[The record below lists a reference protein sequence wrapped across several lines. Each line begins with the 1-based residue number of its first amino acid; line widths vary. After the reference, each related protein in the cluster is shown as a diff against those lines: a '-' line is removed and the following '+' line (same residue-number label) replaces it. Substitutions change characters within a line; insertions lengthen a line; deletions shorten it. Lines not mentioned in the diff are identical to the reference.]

1 MSRIGKKVI
10 IIPQGVIVDL
20 QAQHILIK
28 GPKGTLERE
37 IHPNIA
43 VEIKEGQIFVTRSS
57 DTKMDRSLHG
67 LTRALIANMVTGV
80 TNGFTKVLELTG
92 VGYKAQVQDKAL
104 VLQVGYTHPVLFP
117 MPDGISVSAEVNKG
131 VASQISNYQIKVS
144 GIDREAVGAFA
155 DKVRKV
161 RRRDPYKGKGVKYEG
176 EIIRRK
182 AGKALGKGVGK

>member
-10 IIPQGVIVDL
+10 IIPQGVVVDL
-20 QAQHILIK
+20 QAQHISVK
-28 GPKGTLERE
+28 GPKGTLSRD

-43 VEIKEGQIFVTRSS
+43 VEMKEEQLFVSRAS
-57 DTKMDRSLHG
+57 DTKQDRALHG
-67 LTRALIANMVTGV
+67 LTRALVANMVTGV
-80 TNGFTKVLELTG
+80 TDGFTKVLELTG
-92 VGYKAQVQDKAL
+92 VGYKAQVQDNSL

-117 MPDGISVSAEVNKG
+117 LPDGISASAEVNK
-131 VASQISNYQIKVS
+131 VVTSQVSIYVIKVS
-144 GIDREAVGAFA
+144 GADREAVGAFA

-182 AGKALGKGVGK
+182 AGKALGKSAGK

>member
-10 IIPQGVIVDL
+10 SIPQGVVVDL
-20 QAQHILIK
+20 EDQHISIK
-28 GPKGTLERE
+28 GPKGTLERD
-37 IHPNIA
+37 IHPHIA
-43 VEIKEGQIFVTRSS
+43 VEMKEGQLFVSRNS

-67 LTRALIANMVTGV
+67 LSRAL
-80 TNGFTKVLELTG
+80 VLELTG

-117 MPDGISVSAEVNKG
+117 MPDGISVSAEVSKV
-131 VASQISNYQIKVS
+131 VASQVSIYVIKVS
-144 GIDREAVGAFA
+144 GADREAVGAFA

-161 RRRDPYKGKGVKYEG
+161 RRRDPYKGKGVKYAG

-182 AGKALGKGVGK
+182 AGKALGKSAGK